1 MKKSVL
7 WKSVLVLALCFAG
20 TANGMAQDLKSIL
33 SGVVGA
39 VANKVTGDNIS
50 LTGTWAYSGPDCKFE
65 SDNLLAKAGGEV
77 AAKKVE
83 EKMSGAL
90 EKLGFK
96 EGATYTFNEDSTY
109 TSVIGG
115 RTVNGT
121 YSYNADTKQLTLKT
135 RLGLKVNA
143 TVSKG
148 LTGDTMSL
156 LFKAD
161 KLMSLAQTLTGAVAG
176 KSSNATISAASSL
189 LKQYDG
195 LQLGVQLKK
204 Q

>member
-33 SGVVGA
+33 SGVVSA
-39 VANKVTGDNIS
+39 VANKVTGESSS

-65 SDNLLAKAGGEV
+65 SDNLLAK
-77 AAKKVE
+77 KVE
-83 EKMSGAL
+83 EKMSGVL

-115 RTVNGT
+115 KTVSGT
-121 YSYNADTKQLTLKT
+121 YSYNADTKQLTMKT

-148 LTGDTMSL
+148 LTGNTMSL

-161 KLMSLAQTLTGAVAG
+161 KLMSLAQTITGAVAS
-176 KSSNATISAASSL
+176 KSSNAAVSTATSL
-189 LKQYDG
+189 LNQYDG
-195 LQLGVQLKK
+195 LQLGVELKK

>member
-7 WKSVLVLALCFAG
+7 WRSVLVLALCIAG

-33 SGVVGA
+33 SGVANA
-39 VANKVTGDNIS
+39 VANKVTGESAS
-50 LTGTWAYSGPDCKFE
+50 LTGTWAYVGPDCKFE

-77 AAKKVE
+77 AAKQVE
-83 EKMSGAL
+83 DKMSGVL

-96 EGATYTFNEDSTY
+96 EGTTYTFNADSTY
-109 TSVIGG
+109 TSVVGG
-115 RTVNGT
+115 KTVNGT
-121 YSYNADTKQLTLKT
+121 YSYNADTKELTMKT

-148 LTGDTMSL
+148 L

-161 KLMSLAQTLTGAVAG
+161 KLMSLAQTITGAVAS
-176 KSSNATISAASSL
+176 KSSNSAVSTASSL
-189 LKQYDG
+189 LSQYDG

>member
-33 SGVVGA
+33 SGVVSA
-39 VANKVTGDNIS
+39 VANKVTGESSS

-83 EKMSGAL
+83 EKMSGVL

-96 EGATYTFNEDSTY
+96 EDSTY

-115 RTVNGT
+115 KTVSGT
-121 YSYNADTKQLTLKT
+121 YSYNADTKQLTMKT

-148 LTGDTMSL
+148 LTGNTMSL

-161 KLMSLAQTLTGAVAG
+161 KLMSLAQTITGAVAS
-176 KSSNATISAASSL
+176 KSSNAAVSTATSL
-189 LKQYDG
+189 LNQYDG
-195 LQLGVQLKK
+195 LQLGVELKK